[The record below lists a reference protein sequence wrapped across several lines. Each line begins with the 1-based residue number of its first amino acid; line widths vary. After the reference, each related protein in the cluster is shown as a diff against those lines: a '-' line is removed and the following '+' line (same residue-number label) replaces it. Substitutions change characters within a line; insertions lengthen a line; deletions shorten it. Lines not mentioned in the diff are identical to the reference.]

1 MPVLFQNAYT
11 SGKESSE
18 NLEHLSSGNLR
29 ITWVDADGTV
39 LFDNDT
45 DIAGLSNHLDRPEI
59 QRAFENG
66 EGESTRRSDTMNMNT
81 FYYALLLENG
91 TVLRVSTQAR
101 TIVSVLITA
110 LPVIAGII
118 VLILLGCVLIGNLL
132 TGQLMKPIEEMAE
145 NLDDGNRVPAY
156 RELEPFADKIRS
168 QHENI
173 LAAAKSRQ
181 DFTANVSHELKTPIT
196 AISGY
201 AELIENR
208 LIDSEAEVHV
218 ASQIRH
224 NADRLLSL
232 VTDII
237 QLSELDHRELPRKLE
252 QLDLFSVARECVNE
266 HVLMASQ
273 RNIKLICSGTSA
285 GINAD
290 RRLVR
295 EMIDNLL
302 QNAIRYNKEN
312 GTVKLRRDVF
322 NYLKDISDRIKD
334 VSRAEVDKARDV
346 IQIIYDHF
354 DSDEIEEDDILEL
367 VDTAKSFYGE
377 INSTQINIAV
387 ASTDAVKKGVKQ
399 IAKAIND
406 VGLILPE
413 DDVLNI
419 LMTFA
424 GDPISTMQPLI
435 DLLKTLDGDVEKL
448 DQRIAVRKSALGV
461 VGENIGTDNQ
471 YSSES
476 ETIESDLSIVASL
489 R

>member
-1 MPVLFQNAYT
+1 MALIYIVEDDPSIQEIEVMALKNSNYMVQAFDRASSLYDKLEEVVPNLILLDIMLPDEDGYKIVRRLRNNPKTRLSLIALIAIITTTVGITSVYYNLFQRQVRNDLKQNAVLLVETELFQNAY
-11 SGKESSE
+11 SFGKESAE
-18 NLEHLSSGNLR
+18 NLAHLSSGNLR
-29 ITWVDADGTV
+29 ITWVDEDGTV

-59 QRAFENG
+59 QMAFENG

-81 FYYALLLENG
+81 FYYALLLDNG

-101 TIVSVLITA
+101 TIISVLITA
-110 LPVIAGII
+110 LPVIAGILAL
-118 VLILLGCVLIGNLL
+118 VLLVCVLIGHLL

-145 NLDDGNRVPAY
+145 HLDDGSRSPAY
-156 RELEPFADKIRS
+156 RELEPFADKIRN

-237 QLSELDHRELPRKLE
+237 QLSELDHRELPRKFE

-285 GINAD
+285 GIP
-290 RRLVR
+290 
-295 EMIDNLL
+295 MP
-302 QNAIRYNKEN
+302 
-312 GTVKLRRDVF
+312 
-322 NYLKDISDRIKD
+322 
-334 VSRAEVDKARDV
+334 VSSTE
-346 IQIIYDHF
+346 IIGCPF
-354 DSDEIEEDDILEL
+354 
-367 VDTAKSFYGE
+367 
-377 INSTQINIAV
+377 
-387 ASTDAVKKGVKQ
+387 
-399 IAKAIND
+399 
-406 VGLILPE
+406 
-413 DDVLNI
+413 
-419 LMTFA
+419 
-424 GDPISTMQPLI
+424 
-435 DLLKTLDGDVEKL
+435 
-448 DQRIAVRKSALGV
+448 
-461 VGENIGTDNQ
+461 
-471 YSSES
+471 
-476 ETIESDLSIVASL
+476 SIVT
-489 R
+489 

>member
-1 MPVLFQNAYT
+1 MKQKINIRLSLIALIAIITTTVGITMVYYSLFQGQVRNDLKQNAVLLVETDLFQNAYT

-118 VLILLGCVLIGNLL
+118 VLILLGCVLIGHLL

-237 QLSELDHRELPRKLE
+237 QLSELDHRELPRKFE

-285 GINAD
+285 EINAD

-312 GTVKLRRDVF
+312 GTVKVHVTIENGHPMISVEDTGIGIPADQLDRVF
-322 NYLKDISDRIKD
+322 ERFYR
-334 VSRAEVDKARDV
+334 VDKSRSRETGGTGLGLAIV
-346 IQIIYDHF
+346 KHIAELH
-354 DSDEIEEDDILEL
+354 SAEI
-367 VDTAKSFYGE
+367 
-377 INSTQINIAV
+377 
-387 ASTDAVKKGVKQ
+387 
-399 IAKAIND
+399 AIH
-406 VGLILPE
+406 
-413 DDVLNI
+413 
-419 LMTFA
+419 
-424 GDPISTMQPLI
+424 
-435 DLLKTLDGDVEKL
+435 
-448 DQRIAVRKSALGV
+448 
-461 VGENIGTDNQ
+461 
-471 YSSES
+471 
-476 ETIESDLSIVASL
+476 SIVDEGTEIVV
-489 R
+489 RF

>member
-1 MPVLFQNAYT
+1 MKQKINIRLSLIALIAIITTAVGITMVYYSLFQGQVRNDLKQNAVLLVETDLFQNAYT

-118 VLILLGCVLIGNLL
+118 VLILLGCVLIGHLL

-181 DFTANVSHELKTPIT
+181 DFTAN
-196 AISGY
+196 
-201 AELIENR
+201 R

-237 QLSELDHRELPRKLE
+237 QLSELDHRELPRKFE

-312 GTVKLRRDVF
+312 GTVKVHVTIENGHPMISVEDTGIGIPADQLDRVF
-322 NYLKDISDRIKD
+322 ERFYR
-334 VSRAEVDKARDV
+334 VDKSRSRETGGTGLGLAIV
-346 IQIIYDHF
+346 KHIAELH
-354 DSDEIEEDDILEL
+354 SAEI
-367 VDTAKSFYGE
+367 
-377 INSTQINIAV
+377 
-387 ASTDAVKKGVKQ
+387 
-399 IAKAIND
+399 AIH
-406 VGLILPE
+406 
-413 DDVLNI
+413 
-419 LMTFA
+419 
-424 GDPISTMQPLI
+424 
-435 DLLKTLDGDVEKL
+435 
-448 DQRIAVRKSALGV
+448 
-461 VGENIGTDNQ
+461 
-471 YSSES
+471 
-476 ETIESDLSIVASL
+476 SIVDEGTEIVV
-489 R
+489 RF